1 MFDTKSSKKLQVTS
15 PPYYAFIKRTTEI
28 QKIYVF
34 SKIQKHGT
42 KKQTTILEVIK

>member
-1 MFDTKSSKKLQVTS
+1 MFDTQSSKSFEITS

-28 QKIYVF
+28 QNVF

-42 KKQTTILEVIK
+42 KKQTTILE